1 MALPSGELTPDNC
14 AFLMIDHQVGLMQ
27 FLNSIDPMLMKNNIL
42 GHAKTAKAFN
52 IPVIMGTS
60 WPQGPNGP
68 TMPELKA
75 LFPDV
80 EVIDRPYVNFWNDPA
95 SKAAV
100 EATGRKKLVISGLA
114 TEVCAAF
121 PAISALREGYEVY
134 VCIDASADFNPLIT
148 QVTMTRLA
156 AAGVVVTTWVAVLA
170 EIAKNTQ
177 MNGRHIGMLLSEHM
191 GQYQAAMNNY
201 LGVAANAD
209 DVKQGVGL
217 TGHPPIPMPLDEHV
231 PIAAE

>member
-1 MALPSGELTPDNC
+1 MSLPTSELTPDNC

-27 FLNSIDPMLMKNNIL
+27 FLTSIEPMQLKNNIL
-42 GHAKTAKAFN
+42 GHAKTAKAFG

-75 LFPDV
+75 LFPEV
-80 EVIDRPYVNFWNDPA
+80 NVIDRPVVNFWNDST

-121 PAISALREGYEVY
+121 PAISALRDGYEVY
-134 VCIDASADFNPLIT
+134 VVIDASADFNQLIT
-148 QVTMTRLA
+148 NVTMQRLS
-156 AAGVVVTTWVAVLA
+156 AAGTIVTTWVAVLA
-170 EIAKNTQ
+170 ELSANTEK
-177 MNGRHIGMLLSEHM
+177 NGRYIAQYLSEHM
-191 GQYQAAMNNY
+191 GQYYAAMNNF
-201 LGVAANAD
+201 LGVAGNAD
-209 DVKQGVGL
+209 GVKQAVGL
-217 TGHPPIPMPLDEHV
+217 TGFPPIPNSG
-231 PIAAE
+231 A